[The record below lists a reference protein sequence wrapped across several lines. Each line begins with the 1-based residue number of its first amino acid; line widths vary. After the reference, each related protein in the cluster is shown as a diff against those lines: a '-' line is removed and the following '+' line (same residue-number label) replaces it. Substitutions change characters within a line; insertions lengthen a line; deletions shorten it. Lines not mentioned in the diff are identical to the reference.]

1 VQEFCGYPHVRWEI
15 GVGVCRYPHRGAGQG
30 PEGSM
35 AAQDWVETFY
45 EAGQGRCL
53 NPRAG
58 AMPCK
63 Q

>member
-1 VQEFCGYPHVRWEI
+1 MRWEI